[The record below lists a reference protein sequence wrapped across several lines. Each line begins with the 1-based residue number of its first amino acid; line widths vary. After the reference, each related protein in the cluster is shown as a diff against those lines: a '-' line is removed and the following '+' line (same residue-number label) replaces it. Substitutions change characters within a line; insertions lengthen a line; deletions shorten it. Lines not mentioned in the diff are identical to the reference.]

1 MDMILNRRFE
11 EPYSKFA
18 PEGAI
23 PILSK
28 TIIKSRLSPKFRNC
42 TEKIYEKVSKKNS
55 TNDSTNISN
64 ENVPKNNNVTKESLL
79 LQIEQLRG
87 IITKLQNEI
96 ARKDSIIESQKED
109 KIKMTKRVEELEKML
124 SSFLALEN
132 PKLSNIN
139 KK

>member
-1 MDMILNRRFE
+1 M
-11 EPYSKFA
+11 K
-18 PEGAI
+18 
-23 PILSK
+23 
-28 TIIKSRLSPKFRNC
+28 C
-42 TEKIYEKVSKKNS
+42 TEKIYEKVQNKKS

-64 ENVPKNNNVTKESLL
+64 ENVHKNNNATKESLL

-109 KIKMTKRVEELEKML
+109 KMKLTKRVEELEKML

-139 KK
+139 K

>member
-28 TIIKSRLSPKFRNC
+28 TIVKSRLSPKFWKC
-42 TEKIYEKVSKKNS
+42 TEKKKEKVQNKKS

-64 ENVPKNNNVTKESLL
+64 ENVHKNNNVTKESLL

-109 KIKMTKRVEELEKML
+109 KMKLTKRVEELEKML

-139 KK
+139 K

>member
-1 MDMILNRRFE
+1 MDMILNKHFE

-28 TIIKSRLSPKFRNC
+28 TLVKSRLSPKFWKC
-42 TEKIYEKVSKKNS
+42 TEKIYEQVSNKKS
-55 TNDSTNISN
+55 TNDNTNISK
-64 ENVPKNNNVTKESLL
+64 ENIKNNNGVSKESLL

-87 IITKLQNEI
+87 IITKLQNEL
-96 ARKDSIIESQKED
+96 ARKESIIENQKED
-109 KIKMTKRVEELEKML
+109 KIKLTKRVEELEKML

-132 PKLSNIN
+132 PK
-139 KK
+139 